1 MEKKIQVDI
10 YPEKAQYLQGE
21 TVRITVG
28 ANACESE
35 KAAFLKVY
43 HLECLIKDIPT
54 TLRNG
59 SESILLGTFEDSF
72 AGFGVVLEDKK
83 TGKIIAETAF
93 DVVDDHEK
101 AIRYGFL
108 SDFDVKDGDEKE
120 DISFLLKNHINMV
133 QFYDWSYRHDCLVSN
148 DNVYVD
154 MMGKTKDMTVIKGKI
169 DALHKYGMKALAYGA
184 VYAASKEYY
193 EAHKDQ
199 AFYTSVKE
207 PIRFI
212 DIFYIM
218 NIAKQNKWHDHI
230 ISEYRKAVEICGFDG
245 IHMDTYGF
253 PKDAFDADGKKVWL
267 EECFPM
273 LIEDAKTQINL
284 CKEENYLIFNHVGNW
299 PVGETARTSQS
310 AVYIEV
316 WPPYERYHHIREIIR
331 EAKSACDYKKPV
343 ILAAYLAPFRLETQ
357 DRAESAALIL
367 TAAITSLG
375 AYHLWLGEEGC
386 ALTQGYYPDYTKLQD
401 EFLKK
406 LRRYQDF
413 SIQYMN
419 LFHNKQMID
428 VSMTHI
434 GGDNFEYSC
443 DFDYS
448 GDGEAD
454 KIWMT
459 IKQNNREKCLSL
471 INLSG
476 CDDFWNKGKNKPIP
490 QKGLHITI
498 QVENNESKVYWASPD
513 ANDNRLYTVPF
524 EEKITNRGRFID
536 VEVPELEY
544 WGILYIV

>member
-1 MEKKIQVDI
+1 MAKKIQVEI
-10 YPEKAQYLQGE
+10 YPEKAQYLKGE
-21 TVRITVG
+21 NVRITVEVG
-28 ANACESE
+28 FSESE
-35 KAAFLKVY
+35 KTVFLNIY
-43 HLECLIKDIPT
+43 HLERLIKKIPV
-54 TLRNG
+54 TLRCG
-59 SESILLGTFEDSF
+59 SESISIEVFEDSF
-72 AGFGVVLEDKK
+72 AGYGVALEDRD
-83 TGKIIAETAF
+83 TGIIIAETAF
-93 DVVDDHEK
+93 DVVDHPGK
-101 AIRYGFL
+101 AVRYGFL
-108 SDFDVKDGDEKE
+108 SDFDTKDDDEQE

-148 DNVYVD
+148 DNIYVD
-154 MMGKTKDMTVIKGKI
+154 MMGKTKDMTVIRGKI

-193 EAHKDQ
+193 DMHRDQ
-199 AFYTSVKE
+199 AFYTSTNK

-218 NIAKQNKWHDHI
+218 NIAKQSEWHDHI
-230 ISEYRKAVEICGFDG
+230 ISEYKKAVHICDFDG

-253 PKDAFDADGKKVWL
+253 PKDAYDADGKKIWL
-267 EECFPM
+267 EECFWP
-273 LIEDAKTQINL
+273 LIEDTKAQINL
-284 CKEENYLIFNHVGNW
+284 CKEDNYLIFNHVGNW

-331 EAKSACDYKKPV
+331 EAKSACNNQKPV
-343 ILAAYLAPFRLETQ
+343 ILAAYLAPFRLEDQ
-357 DRAESAALIL
+357 NKAESAALIL

-386 ALTQGYYPDYTKLQD
+386 ALTQGYYPDYTKLGE

-413 SIQYMN
+413 SVQYMN
-419 LFHNKQMID
+419 LFHDKQMKD

-443 DFDYS
+443 NFSCS

-454 KIWMT
+454 KIWM
-459 IKQNNREKCLSL
+459 IIGQNNKEKYISL

-490 QKGLHITI
+490 QKEPHITI
-498 QVENNESKVYWASPD
+498 LAENNENNVWWASPD
-513 ANDNRLYTVPF
+513 ADDNQLHPISYDERVTD
-524 EEKITNRGRFID
+524 RGRFMDIKI
-536 VEVPELEY
+536 PGLEY
-544 WGILYIV
+544 WGVLYIT